1 MDIIDMDQFF
11 ASNDNDIIPFTQTW
25 DNNMQS
31 LPNINPTKKRERSSL
46 RLKQKESKKIKT
58 QEISHVEYLQ
68 NTISH
73 QQCVINNLY
82 KYKEEN
88 DNLCE
93 LLKISQNNEFILQS
107 KSDEITMKYIEE
119 NNKIYESLKT
129 SQSEIIKYIEENN
142 KLDELLKIS
151 QNNEFV
157 VRSKLDEIT
166 EENNKVHEL
175 SKTSQLKLN
184 EIIEEN
190 NKLNELLKNSQN
202 NEFMTQLKLNEII
215 EENNKLNELLKT
227 SQNNENKIVISKKYE
242 CDLDTIYTWNILK
255 EQSSKC
261 MEIYGFTSN
270 QISTLYEYII
280 AIINTKNVS
289 KKGCKPKYSHE
300 TKFLIVLYFL
310 VHNTTLKQIANK
322 FQMSSTTI
330 QEIITTTIHQCSSE
344 LFIKSNEN
352 DDKCNLIYQSYIIP
366 VNNFSDNNIISKCII
381 NGEKIYGIYIH
392 CIHNSKSGKIIYFDI
407 NNKKDVDTKWLK
419 KYRVQSKVCTTNFIA
434 TFGKRMKNKF
444 SIMSSKYRGD
454 LTELYGIIQ
463 FVIALINMDLEFNND
478 IIENKKHDE
487 ITLD

>member
-11 ASNDNDIIPFTQTW
+11 ASNDNNIIPFTQTW

-31 LPNINPTKKRERSSL
+31 LSNINPTKKRDRSSL

-68 NTISH
+68 NTISY
-73 QQCVINNLY
+73 QQCVINDLY
-82 KYKEEN
+82 KHKEEN
-88 DNLCE
+88 NNLRE
-93 LLKISQNNEFILQS
+93 LLKISQNNELILQS

-119 NNKIYESLKT
+119 NNKIYESLKI
-129 SQSEIIKYIEENN
+129 SQSETMKYIEENN
-142 KLDELLKIS
+142 KLNELLKIS

-157 VRSKLDEIT
+157 VQSKLSEIT

-175 SKTSQLKLN
+175 LKTSQLKLN

-202 NEFMTQLKLNEII
+202 NE
-215 EENNKLNELLKT
+215 
-227 SQNNENKIVISKKYE
+227 NKIVISKKYE
-242 CDLDTIYTWNILK
+242 CELDIIYTWNILK

-261 MEIYGFTSN
+261 MEIYRFSSG

-280 AIINTKNVS
+280 AIINTKNIC

-300 TKFLIVLYFL
+300 TKFLVILYFL
-310 VHNTTLKQIANK
+310 VHNTTLKHIANK
-322 FQMSSTTI
+322 FQIGSTTI

-344 LFIKSNEN
+344 LFNKSNEN
-352 DDKCNLIYQSYIIP
+352 DNKCNLIYQSYIIP
-366 VNNFSDNNIISKCII
+366 VNNFSDNDVISKCVI
-381 NGEKIYGIYIH
+381 NGEKTYGIYIH

-419 KYRVQSKVCTTNFIA
+419 KYKVQSNSRTTKFIT
-434 TFGKRMKNKF
+434 TFETRMKNKF

-454 LTELYGIIQ
+454 LSELHGIIQ
-463 FVIALINMDLEFNND
+463 FVIALTNMDLEFNN
-478 IIENKKHDE
+478 E
-487 ITLD
+487 I